1 MLPYINLNLIISIK
15 LGIIE
20 LKGVLNMKKILFT
33 GSCVALVTPFNEDG
47 VDFKKLDELIEWHI
61 KEGTDAI
68 LICGTTGEASTM
80 PDEEHKEVI
89 RHAINKINKRVHV
102 MAGAGSND
110 TRHAIEL
117 SQFCESVGADSI
129 LTVTPYY
136 NKTTQEGL
144 YQHFKMIAE
153 SVRIPVV
160 LYNVPSRT
168 NLNINPSTL
177 KRLSEIDNIVALK
190 ECNLL
195 QASEVINLCGD
206 NLTLYSGE
214 DGNVVPLLSLGGKGV
229 ISVMANIIPKD
240 MHNMVASFFEG
251 NLEKS
256 RSLQISTVHVEKALF
271 CETNPIPVKAAM
283 NLMGM
288 NVGPCRMPLVEISES
303 GLCQLKKALCDYG
316 LI

>member
-1 MLPYINLNLIISIK
+1 
-15 LGIIE
+15 
-20 LKGVLNMKKILFT
+20 MKKTPFT
-33 GSCVALVTPFNEDG
+33 GSCVALVTPFTDTG
-47 VDFKKLDELIEWHI
+47 VDYKKLDELIEWHI

-80 PDEEHKEVI
+80 PDEEHKEVV
-89 RHAINKINKRVHV
+89 RHAIGRINKRVHV

-153 SVRIPVV
+153 SVNIPVV

-168 NLNINPSTL
+168 NLNINPATL
-177 KRLSEIDNIVALK
+177 KRLSEIENIVALK

-195 QASEVINLCGD
+195 QAAEILHLCGD
-206 NLTLYSGE
+206 NLALYSGE
-214 DGNVVPLLSLGGKGV
+214 DGNVVPLLALGGKGV

-240 MHNMVASFFEG
+240 MHNMVASFLEG
-251 NLEKS
+251 NIEDSRAIQLKS
-256 RSLQISTVHVEKALF
+256 VPVERALF
-271 CETNPIPVKAAM
+271 CETSPIPIKAAM

-288 NVGPCRMPLVEISES
+288 AVGPCRMPLVGISES
-303 GLCQLKKALCDYG
+303 GMAQLQKALKGYG

>member
-1 MLPYINLNLIISIK
+1 
-15 LGIIE
+15 
-20 LKGVLNMKKILFT
+20 MKKNLFT
-33 GSCVALVTPFNEDG
+33 GSCVALVTPFTDTG
-47 VDFKKLDELIEWHI
+47 VDYDKLEELIEWHI

-80 PDEEHKEVI
+80 PDEEHKATVKFAVEKV
-89 RHAINKINKRVHV
+89 NKRVHV

-110 TRHAIEL
+110 TSHAIEL
-117 SQFCESVGADSI
+117 SKYCEEVGADSI
-129 LTVTPYY
+129 LSVTPYY

-153 SVRIPVV
+153 SVRIPIV

-190 ECNLL
+190 ECNLM
-195 QASEVINLCGD
+195 QAAEVIHLCGD
-206 NLTLYSGE
+206 KLDLYSGE

-229 ISVMANIIPKD
+229 ISVAANIIPKD
-240 MHNMVASFFEG
+240 MHNMVSAFFAGDIET
-251 NLEKS
+251 S
-256 RSLQISTVHVEKALF
+256 RKIQINSVMLEKALF

-283 NLMGM
+283 NLMGF
-288 NVGPCRMPLVEISES
+288 NVGPCRMPLVEISEK
-303 GLCQLKKALCDYG
+303 GLEQLKNAMKDYG